1 MTNGT
6 RQIGRGVP
14 QGQRG
19 FSLLEVL
26 VALTIVC
33 IALGILFQVV
43 SGSLRLG
50 FRARQH
56 QAVWAEAVEAFE
68 RVLPAGFDWRDVE
81 REGLEETSSWK
92 IEVHPVALRP
102 VLEAA
107 GVASTREL
115 FKVVFTYRDLPS
127 NKTVRL
133 ASYRTVPADSLR
145 DFLLANREML
155 VWDEHDRFLER
166 IGR

>member
-1 MTNGT
+1 MSGI
-6 RQIGRGVP
+6 RQIGTGVP
-14 QGQRG
+14 HGQGG

-33 IALGILFQVV
+33 ISLGILFQVV

-50 FRARQH
+50 FKARQH
-56 QAVWAEAVEAFE
+56 HEVWAEAVETFG
-68 RVLPAGFDWRDVE
+68 RVLPPGFAWQDLAW
-81 REGLEETSSWK
+81 EGLEETASWT
-92 IEVHPVALRP
+92 IALHPVALRSAM
-102 VLEAA
+102 EAA

-115 FKVVFTYRDLPS
+115 LKVVFTYRDLPS

-145 DFLLANREML
+145 DFLRENRDML